1 MKYTITITCRSVRN
15 VIDQNG
21 DILNSYMYDP
31 FGRVLQKSEQV
42 RNIYQYL
49 GGLGI
54 VKHSELSDMYSMRDR
69 VYDASHGRFI
79 SVDPLG

>member
-1 MKYTITITCRSVRN
+1 
-15 VIDQNG
+15 
-21 DILNSYMYDP
+21 MYDP
-31 FGRVLQKSEQV
+31 FGRVLQRSEQV

-54 VKHSELSDMYSMRDR
+54 VKHSELSDMYFMRDR